1 MDCRS
6 GLDFM
11 SRYDIFILVY
21 YLHLLFDKDFERDYG
36 RKKCEYMVENNVSH
50 PELQRLPQEN
60 KKKAFLPVLFVV
72 LFVVLQLVCY
82 TWVLQHNYSRNTVE
96 TAVERNTLRMDTIYE
111 TLIDLLADE
120 DFSAIN
126 GREDMDTEVYARL
139 QGELDQ
145 MRKLKTVR
153 YLYTAKR
160 NAEGTPVYLVDG
172 LDLDAE
178 DFAYPGTP
186 IEEEI
191 VPCLEDALSGKTSF
205 SQDIVDTTWG
215 HIFAA
220 FYPVYSKENPE
231 EIIGALCI
239 EIDMESTYKEIE
251 RNNRNTAV
259 TAVIAVAV
267 ASLLIIMVHLWMR
280 RLNKRDIERRRQL
293 DEAYERTAKANIELE
308 KAHKDIQAALNAAE
322 AANKAKTDFLSKMS
336 HDIRTPLNGI
346 IGLLEMN
353 ERHPDDQDLIKG
365 NTEKMKVA
373 AKHLNSLL
381 NDILQL
387 SKLESGNVEL
397 AHEVFD
403 LNALA
408 ADIITMAAIEAN
420 ERGIAFYHGDCSG
433 NLIAPYVYG
442 SPLHL
447 RQIFL
452 NIFSN
457 AIKYNKPNG
466 SISCKAE
473 CSSIDGNTVTYS
485 CTISDTGIGMSK
497 EFVEHIFEPFSQE
510 RNDARSTY
518 QGTGLGMAIVKSLV
532 DKMGGT
538 IDIQSTE
545 GEGSSFVVT
554 IPFEIA
560 QPSEMGN
567 AQQEET
573 EASIQNLR
581 ILLVEDNELNM
592 EIAQY
597 LLEDAG
603 AVVTK
608 AFDGKQAV
616 DLFAGNPAGTFDVIL
631 MDVMMPVMNG
641 IEAAKTIRLM
651 DRSDA
656 QMIPIIAMTANA
668 FDEDRQATK
677 NAGMNAHLSKPLDGK
692 EVLRVISNTSL

>member
-1 MDCRS
+1 MKTNR
-6 GLDFM
+6 
-11 SRYDIFILVY
+11 DI
-21 YLHLLFDKDFERDYG
+21 
-36 RKKCEYMVENNVSH
+36 H
-50 PELQRLPQEN
+50 PEHRHFIQGNRN
-60 KKKAFLPVLFVV
+60 RGFLAAVFGVLSVV
-72 LFVVLQLVCY
+72 LLLVCY
-82 TWVLQHNYSRNTVE
+82 TWILQRNFSRNTVE

-111 TLIDLLADE
+111 SVINVLKDE
-120 DFSAIN
+120 DFTLIN
-126 GREDMDTEVYARL
+126 TQEDMDTDAYIKL
-139 QGELDQ
+139 QNELNE

-160 NAEGTPVYLVDG
+160 SAEGTLVYLVDG
-172 LDLDAE
+172 LDLGAE
-178 DFAYPGTP
+178 DFAYPGTA
-186 IEEEI
+186 IEDEVI
-191 VPCLEDALSGKTSF
+191 PYLEDALSGKISF
-205 SQDIVDTTWG
+205 SQNIIDTTWG

-231 EIIGALCI
+231 QIIGALCM
-239 EIDMESTYKEIE
+239 EIDMESTYNEIE
-251 RNNRNTAV
+251 RNNRNTTR
-259 TAVIAVAV
+259 TAVAAVIIV
-267 ASLLIIMVHLWMR
+267 LLLIIMIHLWMR
-280 RLNKRDIERRRQL
+280 RLNKREIQRRKQL
-293 DEAYERTAKANIELE
+293 DEAYERTEKANRELE
-308 KAHKDIQAALNAAE
+308 KAHKDIQAALNEAE
-322 AANKAKTDFLSKMS
+322 AANRAKTDFLSKMS

-346 IGLLEMN
+346 MGLLEMN
-353 ERHPDDQDLIKG
+353 ERHPDDKKLTQE

-387 SKLESGNVEL
+387 SKLESGKVEL
-397 AHEVFD
+397 SPEVFA
-403 LNALA
+403 LTALA

-433 NLIAPYVYG
+433 NLIAPFVYG

-457 AIKYNKPNG
+457 AIKYNKPGG

-473 CSSIDGNTVTYS
+473 CNSIDEDTVTYS

-497 EFVEHIFEPFSQE
+497 EFVEHIFEPFAQE

-538 IDIQSTE
+538 IEIDSTQ
-545 GEGSSFVVT
+545 GEGSTFVVT

-560 QPSEMGN
+560 EAPKAGN
-567 AQQEET
+567 GETEEN

-592 EIAQY
+592 EIAQF

-616 DLFAGNPAGTFDVIL
+616 DIFAENPPGTFDVIL

-641 IEAAKTIRLM
+641 IEATKAIRLM

-692 EVLRVISNTSL
+692 EVLRVISRCSRK